1 MVKLER
7 KLIGAEDGGR
17 RLSSGRRQY
26 VRDHEGAQ
34 NEVAEHHCE
43 ASQMSGDSSE
53 LSVTVLK
60 SLTLCQA
67 GCAAS
72 LGEDGTSEILRVRRT
87 KLLRTLEAS
96 RKSEEV

>member
-7 KLIGAEDGGR
+7 KLIQIGAEDGGR

-53 LSVTVLK
+53 LSVT
-60 SLTLCQA
+60 
-67 GCAAS
+67 
-72 LGEDGTSEILRVRRT
+72 LGPEEPHLVPSRLRGFTGRR
-87 KLLRTLEAS
+87 RH
-96 RKSEEV
+96 V